1 MSKNSRFDILIE
13 DTNNS
18 GQKNKEDKALKKNKS
33 RIQNNNYEEI
43 SVEDIIKKE
52 EIKLKKEQEIKLKKE
67 EEIKIK
73 EQVIQNALN
82 ESNFPELTSHININ
96 DNINT
101 TEQSTCTTFLD
112 KLKFQEEKNDE
123 TQIDDTILSEKYYRD
138 LEPGWTYILSDV
150 KTREKIIRYKPL
162 YDNVFEDNQQAINNK
177 VLNGLVNLH
186 NKKTQEYIEK
196 WGYDEWEHMHR
207 FTNYDYD
214 YFDKLD
220 QIDEDELEEIDALE
234 EIEEN
239 NELIDDYYFRNKD
252 I

>member
-1 MSKNSRFDILIE
+1 MSKNTRFDILIE

-18 GQKNKEDKALKKNKS
+18 GQKNKEDKAFKKNKS
-33 RIQNNNYEEI
+33 KIQNNNYEEI
-43 SVEDIIKKE
+43 SVEERIKKE
-52 EIKLKKEQEIKLKKE
+52 EITKLKKE
-67 EEIKIK
+67 EDIKIK

-82 ESNFPELTSHININ
+82 VLNVSNFPELSSYVNIN
-96 DNINT
+96 DNINDI
-101 TEQSTCTTFLD
+101 EQSTCTTFLD
-112 KLKFQEEKNDE
+112 KLKFQEEKNDKP
-123 TQIDDTILSEKYYRD
+123 QIDDTILSEKYYRD
-138 LEPGWTYILSDV
+138 LEPGWTYILSDI
-150 KTREKIIRYKPL
+150 KTREKIIRYKPS
-162 YDNVFEDNQQAINNK
+162 YDNVFEHNEQAINNK

-207 FTNYDYD
+207 FTNYDYE

-220 QIDEDELEEIDALE
+220 QLDEDELEQIDALE

-239 NELIDDYYFRNKD
+239 SELIDDYYFRNKD

>member
-18 GQKNKEDKALKKNKS
+18 GQKNNKEDKTLKKNKS
-33 RIQNNNYEEI
+33 KIHNNNYEEI
-43 SVEDIIKKE
+43 SVEERIKKE
-52 EIKLKKEQEIKLKKE
+52 ETTKLKKE

-73 EQVIQNALN
+73 EQVIQSVLN
-82 ESNFPELTSHININ
+82 VSNFPELSSYVNVN

-101 TEQSTCTTFLD
+101 IEPSTCTSFLD
-112 KLKFQEEKNDE
+112 KLKFQEELQTE
-123 TQIDDTILSEKYYRD
+123 EQIDDTILSEKYYRD
-138 LEPGWTYILSDV
+138 LETGWTFILSDV
-150 KTREKIIRYKPL
+150 KTREKTIRYKPSSL
-162 YDNVFEDNQQAINNK
+162 YNDVQDSEQAINYK

-186 NKKTQEYIEK
+186 NKKTQDYIDK

-207 FTNYDYD
+207 FKNYDYE

-220 QIDEDELEEIDALE
+220 QLDEDELEEIDALDE
-234 EIEEN
+234 LEEN
-239 NELIDDYYFRNKD
+239 CELIDDYYFRNKD